1 LNDRLKGDIQVTSSI
16 EKYIATHQN
25 SQKLW
30 ERALKVS
37 RGIHSD
43 PAFIY
48 PFSIYFS
55 HAKGPRKWD
64 VDGNEY
70 IDYTMGY
77 GGLLLGH
84 AHPALLEAVTRQ
96 ISKGTHFGAEN
107 ELEIEWAELICQLI
121 PVAER
126 VEFALSGT
134 EANMLI
140 ARLVRAFTGRNKI
153 LKFAEH
159 YFGWDDDTMPAVAP
173 PYDKLYGGQLP
184 PIYEDTVSGTTVVIP
199 CNDADAME
207 KALSREDIAGL
218 FLEGGGAN
226 CGRIGMPPELVH
238 KARELTLK
246 HGTLMVIDE
255 VISGFRWSPGGYQ
268 AAIGVTPDIS
278 TLAKLTGGGFPGGAA
293 VVGRAEVME
302 MFKLKP
308 EDPSWNR
315 LHHVV
320 HRGTWNGNPLVSAA
334 AIAALKIVAQGE
346 VQKIAEASARKL
358 ADGVNSEIE
367 KRGIEGCAH
376 NASSIFHLHIGK
388 CQKCD
393 RTICL
398 DATKAMA
405 AGVNN
410 ALNMHLIQNG
420 LHLLM
425 GTMGVVSA
433 VHTETDIEQSIKA
446 FGAAFDGLL
455 AEGIIEK
462 PI

>member
-1 LNDRLKGDIQVTSSI
+1 MEDSI
-16 EKYIATHQN
+16 SRFEAAHSKSKQ
-25 SQKLW
+25 LW

-43 PAFIY
+43 PAYIF

-55 HAKGPRKWD
+55 HARGSHKWD
-64 VDGNEY
+64 VDANEY

-77 GGLLLGH
+77 GSLLLGH
-84 AHPALLEAVTRQ
+84 AHPALVEAVSKQ
-96 ISKGTHFGAEN
+96 ITKGTHFGAEN
-107 ELEIEWAELICQLI
+107 ELEIEWAERICQLI
-121 PVAER
+121 PAAEK
-126 VEFALSGT
+126 VEFVLSGT

-140 ARLVRAFTGRNKI
+140 ARLVRAYTGRNKI

-173 PYDKLYGGQLP
+173 PYDKLYGGQIP
-184 PIYEDTVSGTTVVIP
+184 PLYDDAVSGTTLVIP
-199 CNDADAME
+199 CNDQDSME
-207 KALSREDIAGL
+207 KALAQQDIAAL

-238 KARELTLK
+238 RAKELTQRYK
-246 HGTLMVIDE
+246 TLLVIDE

-268 AAIGVTPDIS
+268 AAVGVTPDIS

-293 VVGRAEVME
+293 VVGKSDVMR
-302 MFKLKP
+302 MFELRP
-308 EDPSWNR
+308 EDSEWNR
-315 LHHVV
+315 LRHVV

-334 AIAALKIVAQGE
+334 GIAALKIVAEGK
-346 VQKIAEASARKL
+346 VQKTAEASARRL
-358 ADGVNSEIE
+358 AEGINAEFE
-367 KRGIEGCAH
+367 KRGIEACAH
-376 NASSIFHLHIGK
+376 NATSILHLHIGK

-398 DATKAMA
+398 DATKSMSPK
-405 AGVNN
+405 VST

-433 VHTETDIEQSIKA
+433 LHTEEDIEQSIGK

-455 AEGIIEK
+455 KDGLVGVHR
-462 PI
+462 